1 MEKSPCTVVAK
12 GEFTWDDLGTWT
24 SMKNQLVP
32 DNHGNAVLGLHTGI
46 ETENCVIVGEPD
58 HLVATIGISD
68 LIVVHTDDATLIC
81 DAKSAQRVKEL
92 TQLLAGKPDL
102 ESFL

>member
-1 MEKSPCTVVAK
+1 
-12 GEFTWDDLGTWT
+12 
-24 SMKNQLVP
+24 
-32 DNHGNAVLGLHTGI
+32 
-46 ETENCVIVGEPD
+46 
-58 HLVATIGISD
+58 
-68 LIVVHTDDATLIC
+68 LIC